1 MSNAWRPITD
11 LPSDLSALTDG
22 ELLSLSQFW
31 SDQKEELRQ
40 TGQLQT
46 FNQELA
52 REWAI
57 ETGQIEGLY
66 DIDRGT
72 TRTLI
77 ERGINADLIP
87 RMSGQRSPEFI
98 AAIIGSHLEVLDG
111 LFDFIKGNR
120 PLSKGYIHE
129 LHAALLRQQ
138 ETATVMDQFGI
149 RFEAELVKGQYKKR
163 PNNPTRP
170 DGSVHQY
177 CPPEHV
183 DSEMERLI
191 AMHAHHVS
199 LGVPVEIQSAWLHHR
214 FAQIHP
220 YQDGNGRVARA
231 LASLVFIK
239 AGWFPVVV
247 TRDDRTR
254 YIDALEIAD
263 KGDLQPLVEFFVDV
277 QKRSLFQ
284 ATQAA
289 ADVFPVNNVDEA
301 VASIRKVLVGPGRS
315 LDPQNWLHSKQIAD
329 YLMNIALQRFQR
341 ISVLLTEQIGE
352 AKPEFKFYSFAQ
364 QGTEMPMLELD
375 YKPNYRDYDH
385 GAALAIDSFN
395 SAQLKILGHAIGS
408 KLLGLIGFV
417 AVYWSKRLGQF
428 QTVSENVFQVNYAES
443 IENAERRFRPWLE
456 KAITKTLILWRKEL

>member
-1 MSNAWRPITD
+1 MPNEWQPIAD
-11 LPSDLSALTDG
+11 LPSDLNALTDG
-22 ELLSLSQFW
+22 ELLPLAQFW
-31 SDQKEELRQ
+31 SDQKGELDRI
-40 TGQLQT
+40 GQLQK

-57 ETGQIEGLY
+57 ETGQIEGIY

-77 ERGINADLIP
+77 ERGINADFIP
-87 RMSGQRSPEFI
+87 RVSNQQSPELI
-98 AAIIGSHLEVLDG
+98 AAIIRSHLEVLDG

-138 ETATVMDQFGI
+138 QTATVMDQFGNVF
-149 RFEAELVKGQYKKR
+149 RADLLKGHYKKQ

-170 DGSVHQY
+170 DGSVHQC

-191 AMHAHHVS
+191 ELHAQHIS
-199 LGVPVEIQSAWLHHR
+199 QGVPVEIQSAWLHHR

-231 LASLVFIK
+231 LASLIFIK

-263 KGDLQPLVEFFVDV
+263 QGDLHPLVEFFVDV

-289 ADVFPVNNVDEA
+289 ADV
-301 VASIRKVLVGPGRS
+301 S
-315 LDPQNWLHSKQIAD
+315 
-329 YLMNIALQRFQR
+329 
-341 ISVLLTEQIGE
+341 
-352 AKPEFKFYSFAQ
+352 
-364 QGTEMPMLELD
+364 
-375 YKPNYRDYDH
+375 
-385 GAALAIDSFN
+385 
-395 SAQLKILGHAIGS
+395 
-408 KLLGLIGFV
+408 
-417 AVYWSKRLGQF
+417 
-428 QTVSENVFQVNYAES
+428 
-443 IENAERRFRPWLE
+443 
-456 KAITKTLILWRKEL
+456 